1 MSLPVIPANL
11 IERETYTRR
20 LEPFL
25 GKPVVKVITGQ
36 RRTGK
41 SYILYQIMARIRME
55 DPGANIIYINKEDT
69 AFDSIRLYSDLIDY
83 IKTKSDRKQR
93 NYIFIDEIQEITDFE
108 KAVRS
113 LLLNRKNDIYITGSN
128 AKLLSGELAT
138 LLGGRTVEF
147 TVHPLSY
154 REFLLF
160 HKLKDNEESLEKYL
174 FYGGLPFLINLRL
187 DETAYEYLRNI
198 YNTIV
203 LRDVVSRH
211 GIRNIYFL
219 EQLVRFLADNTGSLF
234 SAKSISDFLKSQ
246 KVMIP
251 HNQVQTYAGYLAE
264 AFLIH
269 RVLRYDISGRRLFE
283 TGEKYY
289 FEDMGIRNIVS
300 GYKPG
305 DKAKIIENIVYN
317 ELLFRGYEVKTGWRS
332 NKEID
337 FVAVKENETVYIQ
350 VALVLDNEKTI
361 EREFG
366 NLLSINDNYPKMVIS
381 TDPKYKNTIQGVE
394 HVNLRQFLVNDRIS

>member
-1 MSLPVIPANL
+1 MSFPVIPEHL
-11 IERETYTRR
+11 IERKTYATRIA
-20 LEPFL
+20 PFM
-25 GKPVVKVITGQ
+25 GKNVVKVITGQ

-41 SYILYQIMARIRME
+41 SYILYQIMARIRKE
-55 DPGANIIYINKEDT
+55 DPGAQIIYVNKEDT
-69 AFDSIRLYSDLIDY
+69 AFDSIREYNDLIDY
-83 IKTKSDRKQR
+83 IKMKSDRKR
-93 NYIFIDEIQEITDFE
+93 RHYIFIDEIQEITDFE
-108 KAVRS
+108 KAIRS
-113 LLLNRKNDIYITGSN
+113 LLLGQENDIYITGSN

-138 LLGGRTVEF
+138 LLGGRTIEF
-147 TVHPLSY
+147 RVHPLSY

-160 HKLKDNEESLEKYL
+160 HKLNDSEESFEKYL
-174 FYGGLPFLINLRL
+174 LYGGLPFLINLRL
-187 DETAYEYLRNI
+187 DETASEYLKNI

-219 EQLVRFLADNTGSLF
+219 EQLVRFLADNIGSLF

-264 AFLIH
+264 AFLIQ
-269 RVLRYDISGRRLFE
+269 RVFRYDITGSRIFE

-289 FEDMGIRNIVS
+289 FEDLGIRNVVA
-300 GYKPG
+300 GHKPG

-317 ELLFRGYEVKTGWRS
+317 ELLFSGYEVKTGWNA

-337 FVAVKENETVYIQ
+337 FVAIKDNETIYIQ
-350 VALVLDNEKTI
+350 VALILDSEKTI

-366 NLLSINDNYPKMVIS
+366 NLLAINDNYPKFVIS
-381 TDPKYKNTIQGVE
+381 TDPKYTNTLQGVK
-394 HVNLRQFLVNDRIS
+394 HANLRQFLLNENAL